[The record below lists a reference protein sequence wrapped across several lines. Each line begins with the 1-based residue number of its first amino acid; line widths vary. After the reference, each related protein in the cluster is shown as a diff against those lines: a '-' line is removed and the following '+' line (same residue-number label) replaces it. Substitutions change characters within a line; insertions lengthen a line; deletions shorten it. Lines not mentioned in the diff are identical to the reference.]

1 MVQIIGVTELQR
13 RFRKLF
19 DSVARDKATIVLTR
33 GSRPE
38 AVLISYDEFQRYQAL
53 TESQILSQFDDLL
66 KRMET
71 RNQGMSDEEIMNDV
85 RTARNE
91 T

>member
-19 DSVARDKATIVLTR
+19 DSVVRDKSTIVLTR

-38 AVLISYDEFQRYQAL
+38 AALISYDEFQRYQAFS
-53 TESQILSQFDDLL
+53 ERQILTQFDDLL

-71 RNQGMSDEEIMNDV
+71 RNEGRSDEEILNDV
-85 RTARNE
+85 RAARNE
-91 T
+91 R